1 MLYLWLKA
9 LHIIAVTAW
18 MAGLFYLPRLFVYHT
33 DQVVGSDGDG
43 LFKVMERRL
52 MVAIMRPA
60 AVVALLA
67 GMATVEAAGFGWGHL
82 WLSLKLLGVLCLVG
96 YHGLLEVHLKSF
108 ARGER
113 LHRQRYYRIINEVPT
128 LLLVWIV
135 IFVVVKPFS

>member
-1 MLYLWLKA
+1 MLYLWLKVI
-9 LHIIAVTAW
+9 HIVAVVAW
-18 MAGLFYLPRLFVYHT
+18 MAGLFYLPRLFVYHV
-33 DQVVGSDGDG
+33 DQAVGTDGDA
-43 LFKVMERRL
+43 LFRLMERRL

-67 GMATVEAAGFGWGHL
+67 GMATVGAAGFSWGAF
-82 WLSLKLLGVLCLVG
+82 WLSMKLLGVIGVIG

-113 LHRQRYYRIINEVPT
+113 LHSGRYYRIINEVPT
-128 LLLVWIV
+128 VLLIWIV